1 MMMAESGIELRLTEI
16 EGVWERNNA
25 LQFAITG
32 EKEKERKNKNE
43 EKNFKKSVI
52 NKPNASSKASSWGN
66 VTFCFITEN

>member
-16 EGVWERNNA
+16 EGMWERNNA

-43 EKNFKKSVI
+43 EKQ
-52 NKPNASSKASSWGN
+52 
-66 VTFCFITEN
+66 TEKVSY